1 MTHSCGSAGR
11 QIQVKQ
17 LLFCFP
23 LSSFPPPQGS
33 LLSFAPASKLQ
44 CAMGVLVQWWLW
56 NLPLFLLD
64 LLVKALA
71 TENFFIPPFVGDKGR
86 LNAVRKDGYIISGR
100 RVSPSWQH
108 LISLWC
114 SHGQLDFQF
123 CKAQVSVLLDKQL
136 KNEDFLGGMEGGT
149 VLRPQCPTLWGMANC
164 PPKNISTDAR
174 QASKSCCW
182 FTQSKHRI
190 SLIHSLTAEKSFP
203 EAFMEY
209 VPPPGMQVH
218 LETLKQVSRINFGHD
233 ALPHFTMWSNLTPCQ
248 ATGNKVTAQM
258 LGS

>member
-1 MTHSCGSAGR
+1 M
-11 QIQVKQ
+11 
-17 LLFCFP
+17 
-23 LSSFPPPQGS
+23 
-33 LLSFAPASKLQ
+33 
-44 CAMGVLVQWWLW
+44 LVRWLW
-56 NLPLFLLD
+56 NLLLFSLD

-86 LNAVRKDGYIISGR
+86 LNAVRKDGYIISAR
-100 RVSPSWQH
+100 RFSSSWQH

-114 SHGQLDFQF
+114 SRGQLAFWF

-136 KNEDFLGGMEGGT
+136 RNEDFLGGMEGGT
-149 VLRPQCPTLWGMANC
+149 ASSPHCPTLWSMVSHT
-164 PPKNISTDAR
+164 PKNISTDAR
-174 QASKSCCW
+174 QPSKNCCW
-182 FTQSKHRI
+182 FTRRKHRL
-190 SLIHSLTAEKSFP
+190 SLIHSLTAEESFP

-218 LETLKQVSRINFGHD
+218 LENLKQECHINCGHD

-258 LGS
+258 LGN